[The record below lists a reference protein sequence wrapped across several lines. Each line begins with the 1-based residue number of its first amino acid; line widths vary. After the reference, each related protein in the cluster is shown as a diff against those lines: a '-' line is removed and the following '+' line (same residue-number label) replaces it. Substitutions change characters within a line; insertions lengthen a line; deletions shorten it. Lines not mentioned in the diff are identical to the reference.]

1 MWTSLGDHYLAY
13 PTYLLILLAVHFSK
27 QSFKNSNKVH
37 FITFLMECAF
47 GMVSKNSS
55 NQRSPIF
62 FLIFLYKTYNFPF
75 SSMTH
80 FYLTFVKGVKSESR
94 LIILPGCSFLLVAVT
109 NYHKLSGLKLHK
121 YISLQFFHQEY
132 NMHFLGS
139 VTSRDSNRE
148 SFPCISS
155 FRRTPEFLD
164 S

>member
-1 MWTSLGDHYLAY
+1 MCFWCGIKKFIK
-13 PTYLLILLAVHFSK
+13 PKVTY
-27 QSFKNSNKVH
+27 
-37 FITFLMECAF
+37 
-47 GMVSKNSS
+47 
-55 NQRSPIF
+55 IF
-62 FLIFLYKTYNFPF
+62 FLFSFIRVIIFHFPF

-80 FYLTFVKGVKSESR
+80 FYLTFVKGIKSESR

-121 YISLQFFHQEY
+121 YIYLQFFNQEY

-155 FRRTPEFLD
+155 FRWTPEFLD